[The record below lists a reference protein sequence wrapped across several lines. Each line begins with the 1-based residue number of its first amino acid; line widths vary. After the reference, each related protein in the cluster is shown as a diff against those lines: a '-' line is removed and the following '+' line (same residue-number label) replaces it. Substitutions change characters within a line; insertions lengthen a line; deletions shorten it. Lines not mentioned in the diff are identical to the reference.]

1 MTLADFLRR
10 RDCNTLL
17 AKAMGVSE
25 ENVVPTVMKHLCQ
38 SLAVRPLPSCA
49 YLENALSH
57 P

>member
-38 SLAVRPLPSCA
+38 SLAVRPQP
-49 YLENALSH
+49 
-57 P
+57 